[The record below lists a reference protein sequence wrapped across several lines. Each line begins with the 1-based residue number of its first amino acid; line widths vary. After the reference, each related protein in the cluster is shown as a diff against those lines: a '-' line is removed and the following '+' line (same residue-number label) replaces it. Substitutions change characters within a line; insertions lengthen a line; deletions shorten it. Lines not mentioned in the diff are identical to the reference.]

1 MLQDNDDGSGYFH
14 TKENVLVY
22 GRYGQKADMAGHD
35 NWHVGVSLCGLAI
48 LLLPAFAALTPG
60 GICGQNLYAYVDPL
74 CYCDLGGGE
83 VTNASHRDHHENNT
97 CIQASNQSMYASIR
111 CDANGTE
118 DVTQPYFRGNKIFNP
133 NGQTGVCGMS
143 LEAWQALGNDP
154 GTTVHGPIPPADSI
168 ISMARKT
175 LGM

>member
-1 MLQDNDDGSGYFH
+1 MWSGHPF
-14 TKENVLVY
+14 
-22 GRYGQKADMAGHD
+22 AA
-35 NWHVGVSLCGLAI
+35 SLCCSD
-48 LLLPAFAALTPG
+48 PRRD
-60 GICGQNLYAYVDPL
+60 CGQNLYAYVDPL

-97 CIQASNQSMYASIR
+97 CIQASNQSQYASIR
-111 CDANGTE
+111 CLNGTE

-154 GTTVHGPIPPADSI
+154 GTTVHGPIPPADAI
-168 ISMARKT
+168 MGMARKT
-175 LGM
+175 LGMSGS